1 MKSYRCYYLMKGQEP
16 SPLASFVQIK
26 AADAVSA
33 AQQAMRVTG
42 CTAVTEVV
50 RIQD

>member
-16 SPLASFVQIK
+16 SPLSQFIVIQ

-33 AQQAMRVTG
+33 AQQAMNVTG
-42 CTAVTEVV
+42 CVGVTEVIRV
-50 RIQD
+50 QG